1 MLRSHR
7 LMSTPNPI
15 LTYIVLWSVVSAVCV
30 LSQVLSK
37 DFGIQLYEK
46 NLTWLACPEGWSKIG
61 STCALVLAE
70 LATFTQAE
78 SLCQSYGGWLL
89 KVEGFNQNQQ
99 VGTLIENV
107 QYQQRQAFASLEGWD
122 NDSFWIGLYR
132 DGDGLY
138 HWQDGQ
144 VTHVEQGFWTLDQ
157 PLGFQQGLKQCAS
170 IGVRTVT
177 DFGKYRWSLRPC
189 EDKLPSVCQTRTC
202 AEQQYRC
209 QDGSKCISSDWLC
222 DGIADCL
229 DQSDEQNCSGYCGNT
244 YQGKKGT
251 FQSPYYPHHYPPF
264 SSCQW
269 IILTP
274 LGTRVYIQFEDFNLE
289 NGYDTVSIYDGR
301 STLDPL
307 AGIYSGSSQ
316 HNISFLSSSNSLL
329 VQFHSDQDNQT
340 TGFRASWFEVV
351 IEDCGGSLNA
361 TSQYQWVTSPG
372 TNPYAKNLICDWIIT
387 APQNLIS
394 LQFED
399 LSLGAG
405 DWIEVRDGDSEDG
418 ALFGRY
424 SGEALPPVIIS
435 TGHKLFVRFMSD
447 KENPGRGFNISYKAG
462 CNDIMINK
470 EAAII
475 SSPGYRLGSSFTY
488 PPNLQCSWLIN
499 NPADKELTIVFDDN
513 FDTEVDFDIL
523 TIINGSSMMEAGA
536 VKQSFSGT
544 NGPSVIRSLRGHFYI
559 SFTSDD
565 LVSRPGWGATIS
577 YDCPVLD
584 KLSDSIHISSGRLEF
599 GTSVTFT
606 CDTGYLLEG
615 ARTLI
620 CDINGTW
627 SDPPPVCKK
636 INCGSPVVPENGGI
650 VSSNSSYFTGLVH
663 YRCNVGYFSQDE
675 LTSRCQKNGQWSSVP
690 NCQKISCPKVGN
702 LPNGYIVHN
711 FEHAYGQKVFFQC
724 RENFRLINA
733 SEIICGENG
742 QWSSLQPH
750 CAHPLCPF
758 LSIPNGYT
766 SVVQPEG
773 GTEVQVHCNPGYRL
787 YGSPNVTCNGNGT
800 YLSSPPSC
808 IDINECEDKDLC
820 HPHMCQNVMGS
831 YRCRCSHGYR
841 KLSETSNTCYDIDEC
856 ERADTCDHHC
866 INTNG
871 SYMCECNDGFK
882 LFQDPKVIVLEQ
894 RVIIPNKTC
903 IVTCPAFNVSN
914 GGRVYANTTRLSD
927 NTYIYPTS
935 LFIYC
940 PYGTLPLWN
949 ATTVYCQANG
959 TWSHNIDHCTDQVC
973 EALVP
978 PQNGSVYYDSE
989 VYGLGTIATYNCSDG
1004 YFLAGTPKKQCMSDG
1019 RSLFWSHGVSN
1030 VTYCLPRMCVRPPEP
1045 MNGYVNYTGLFLGS
1059 TATYS
1064 CKCGYKLIGSKVR
1077 HCQGNGIWSG
1087 NGTIC
1092 VDMDCS
1098 NPTPPSNGAVYSS
1111 TRMSYFGSRVSY
1123 TCQKGYSLIGSSYST
1138 CSLPEQS
1145 SLPDFLLLLRVR
1157 FRADNNISP
1166 ECASLY
1172 RAELAA
1178 KFNASIRSLPRC
1190 SLLDMFVLDSSTD
1203 STSGT
1208 EVNQIVLGTSIT
1220 LSGPATAV
1228 CNCSSDILQYS
1239 PGNIHWTIMVP
1250 SCPTLANKESKKIL
1264 DSVEHWKCPA
1274 DFTLQGGDSG
1284 CSYSEAPTCRRLT
1297 DCLGSEDPTE
1307 ISSTITTSK
1316 LPPPSQATST
1326 ISSTSSEDH
1335 QRTEKTSTVPT
1346 DVVTYVQT
1354 TPKNNNILSTVSTTT
1369 QTTATDSVTGT
1380 TGFSGHS
1387 VDTSTLSPKFTL
1399 TTDNVVTQTTS
1410 APISTEKSTPL
1421 THSVTST
1428 TQSPTMSVTE
1438 VQSTS
1443 EASTSSE
1450 STFSAETSTDP
1461 STAEGASSSTTK
1473 VIATLSTTTSDTQTS
1488 LNVDTK
1494 TTMETGNTTGA
1505 QTVAST
1511 TTKSTTTEDSTTS
1524 KAPVIT
1530 DNPST
1535 KHTTVGTTTSQGST
1549 TAFETST
1556 TSQVPSSETPL
1567 STGVQTS
1574 LQTTTTKA
1582 TASTETVNPTTGGL
1596 TSQDTTTTEITT
1608 ISDTQTIKSSTTTN
1622 INTDSMASTS
1632 VASSNTAQTTESSP
1646 TVSKNTQSEASTTT
1660 TPSILDTASSSD
1672 AATSTLD
1679 STTTTVKTETI
1690 KTTESETTTK
1700 EVSQPTSPSVFTTET
1715 DTVTSAVRSTMTDLP
1730 NTKEPSTSTTT
1741 KDNLLTTSI
1750 STVANSTETSTNT
1763 ISDVPL
1769 STTST
1774 PQSTSSTTVA
1784 STAQSSTTL
1793 QSTITAQPQI
1803 TTTPSQTSSIE
1814 PQSSIKQSQTTTTQP
1829 FTTTPQTT
1837 MAPQT
1842 TTNTPLSTQTTIP
1855 TTSKP
1860 STTQYGTS
1868 TTPQSSSKISQTSTT
1883 QSQMTTLTS
1892 EANTGHQS
1900 TTTTIQTTTT
1910 TPQITSTSIYST
1922 STIPETTSS
1931 FDQTTTTTQ
1940 ITTTT
1945 PQITSTS
1952 PQTTTTTPQTTTTSP
1967 QTTTI
1972 TPQNTTTSPQTT
1984 TTTPKTT
1991 TTSPLTTTTTPQTT
2005 TTSPL
2010 TTTTPQTTTTKP
2022 LTTTTTPQTTTTAP
2036 ITTTTTPTTTTT
2048 TTTPLTTTTKPE
2060 TTTTTTPLTTT
2071 TTPQTTTTTPLTTT
2085 TTPETTTTTTPLTT
2099 STMPEITT
2107 TTMPLTTTTTP
2118 ETTTTPLTTTT
2129 TTLQTTTTTPQ
2140 TTTTTSLTTT
2150 KMPETTTT
2158 TTPLTT
2164 TTTPETTTTTTPL
2177 TTTTTP
2183 ETTTSTPETTT
2194 TTPLTT
2200 TTTPETTTTTTPQT
2214 TTTTPL
2220 TTTTTPQTTTTT
2232 SLTTTT
2238 TPETTTTTTPQTTT
2252 TTPETTTTTTPQTT
2266 TTTPET
2272 TTTTTPQTTTTTS
2285 LTTTTM
2291 PETTTTTTP
2300 ITTTTTT
2307 QTTTTTP
2314 LTTTTTPQTITTT
2327 SLRTTTMPETTTTT
2341 TPLTTTTTPQATIT
2355 TPQTTT
2361 TTPPTTTTT
2370 RQTTTTAQTTT
2381 TTPQTIT
2388 TTSLTTT
2395 TMPET
2400 TTTTPLTTTTTP
2412 QTTTT
2417 TTQTTTTTPLTTTTT
2432 PQTITTTSLTTT
2444 TMPETT
2450 TTTTP
2455 LTTTTTPQ
2463 ATITTPQT
2471 TTTTPPTTT
2480 TRQTTTTPQTTTTTP
2495 QTTTTTPQST
2505 TTTPQTTTT
2514 TTTLTTTTTPQA
2526 TTTIPSTAQTTT
2538 TVAPVPETTT
2548 PGTTLPYSIP
2558 PLHFGTY
2565 WTYRYPASANE
2576 EPGCQ
2581 EYISGEYINAFT
2593 SSKRAL
2599 ESATK
2604 PKTCKSIT
2612 MSIIREE
2619 PSSLNKEFIFI
2630 LKIGFSG
2637 SVKDSVESCARD
2649 FNSTINNKVT
2659 AIFDEMLNTI
2669 DQCQS
2674 VYPRTDLTLTKRSE
2688 WMCSSENYRY
2698 DSIQHLCILDTT
2710 RAAAAFVATSLTDTE
2725 PDVVTQMIPQLRPA
2739 TSTQP
2744 VVYTTTTHMPSST
2757 SIVPTTSTT
2766 QTPVTPDQTPFFV
2779 NEVYFKF
2786 QTYDLTEDCENE
2798 LKERIERSVGE
2809 ASRAIIQLLPELP
2822 LCRDITDAELIKTKS
2837 MLSYDAMLPYNQSD
2851 QFDLRFLANETTAP
2865 TPNEILLTVPFVL
2878 RTRNFSLDK
2887 LENCINQSIR
2897 SLLEVGFQ
2905 NNISHQIGSIPQ
2917 KICNR
2922 INQSDLSYT
2931 MDIQC
2936 PSPFRFSHQARRCYT
2951 LPLAYMPIRVYII
2964 QVTFSLTK
2972 SYSNNCHSSY
2982 QRSIRRQLATQNV
2995 NMLKNGLHD
3004 MCLRYNV
3011 VVKVDTVVNNLSF
3024 GGSDK
3029 LVGNVSVVLM
3039 ATSEDPDYNVC
3050 MGSELH
3056 NYMFTKTVVPGA
3068 LVIPTD
3074 SPGECGNLTWE
3085 KGEPKVQVPSTCLR
3099 NYKFNETLQRCIED
3113 RTAMLK
3119 LQYDTSIEWSSP
3131 PSSECLSNVANQM
3144 KGYMNMAFSNTSN
3157 SVDCSQMY
3165 RRIDVAVPGDQISLN
3180 ISLVPF
3186 EWNRTRAENCLL
3198 QLWLFNSK
3206 LFNDRFIPDLSN
3218 TCQVRSYQDLNGSST
3233 YICIHLDYY
3242 WNASTKSCVRGKSR
3256 KKRSRPYP
3264 KSVIMWG
3271 QSEGE
3276 KWTLSRGRH
3285 RQKRSASLNTSTE
3298 EIVARWLPEAP
3309 LCQDQHPP
3317 VFSHCQGI
3325 NITMGKNGPVPF
3337 NYSLPFATDNS
3348 GMPPIMSYHPA
3359 DIFRQPYLLQ
3369 NQTHINI
3376 TAKDQSNNSRLCS
3389 IFLEQV
3395 DDIPP
3400 DVTCPDEVVVE
3411 KYNTISDRANIF
3423 LIQRA
3428 TAWDYSG
3435 TGPISYH
3442 YEGRHSELPLRHFIN
3457 VTASA
3462 SDSKG
3467 NTGTCHFLYEGKRG
3481 DVNANGMVAL
3491 NFSYSLDIPSDSCRK
3506 NVSMLIYN
3514 DVLRIANN
3522 TCIKNAE
3529 LYLGYEIQANVT
3541 QMDNDSLVIQVLV
3554 IQLNVHRQIFFQCM
3568 DNFTQQLVQKYQT
3581 GSYPQYPDC
3590 GGANITLTAS
3600 RQAIE
3605 CPVDSVLNKTDPIC
3619 NQCDLGYYANQSSQS
3634 CERCP
3639 SLESGILIP
3648 WDCKLCDSDPNT
3660 TSCLKPCQ
3668 PGEYSENGLQP
3679 CIRCPQGEYT
3689 NQQRARSCVACSN
3702 WMSTEKS
3709 GAVSSAQCKTKCPAG
3724 QYSDTGLEPCLN
3736 CPWNHFS
3743 SSEMSTNCTRCP
3755 QGQVTDGVG
3764 KSSSSDCQVVDFCDK
3779 NPSPCQNGGMC
3790 QSDLQNNWYSCVCS
3804 QGYHGYHCEDS
3815 YNVCDREPCLNG
3827 GTCSVQN
3834 NSPVCLCPTG
3844 YTGDFCEAPL
3854 SHCSCVHGTCR
3865 LSEGEYQCN
3874 CYEGFTG
3881 PSCSIDVDECSS
3893 NPCLHGGRCIDLIG
3907 QYQCDCSET
3916 GYSGIN
3922 CTSKESDTVSTCF
3935 NNGVKH
3941 PVSGKCSCLPG
3952 YTGSECEALV
3962 DECQHS
3968 FCGENGHCIDGIDNF
3983 TCVCMPGFTGK
3994 YCNNNLDEC
4003 SANPCMNNASCIP
4016 GNNDFRCA
4024 CPPGFEG
4031 KRCEINKDECSP
4043 FPCNLTTAVDCIDG
4057 NNDYSCVCR
4066 EGWTGKW
4073 CQTRIHSCP
4082 QPCQNGGTCNTEAER
4097 CDCVAGFTGPYCQVE
4112 LDECDSQPCLNG
4124 GTCVDQVNGF
4134 TCTCPQGYTNKTCD
4148 VNVNDCHP
4156 NPCINGGT
4164 CLDLL
4169 NGFACSCPMGFTGSD
4184 CTEQLKHCS
4193 SLPCQNGGTCM
4204 ESGLHR
4210 YLCICDTGYTG
4221 HNCSEDIIT
4230 CESGPCQNGG
4240 SCTDGEK
4247 GFNCSCTTGFTGRR
4261 CDVQSDPCLHQNICQ
4276 NGATCRNGTCLCT
4289 QQYTGFDCGKVK
4301 SPDFDL
4307 FFHGLNGSSSSAWI
4321 SVENEMSVC
4330 LWVRSFKAGQNKNI
4344 LTLAVNDTHE
4354 ILEIQEK
4361 NYSVTYNT
4369 KTWFG
4374 PSSLNNGHWNHV
4386 CFTWSKK
4393 NSNSWSLYFNGS
4405 KIKSDNQMSLPSRV
4419 RILLGQPLRQEPG
4432 QVQFYGEVSQLL
4444 VFPEQIGETY
4454 ISSLSKTCLPGTGF
4468 THTWL
4473 ELLANI
4479 RGDLEVIEPSACGGE
4494 RCPPGYKG
4502 HDCSIRVDKNPPT
4515 VHSCPGDF
4523 RVVSQSRLSQVNWT
4537 EPIFSDDV
4545 GVINVFQSHRP
4556 GEVLAYGEYAI
4567 TYIAFDAANNTANCS
4582 FHVAVTPFD
4591 CEIPEVPEGVNHS
4604 CWSSGSRR
4612 YCWLSCEDPHTHT
4625 FSEPV
4630 PQSYQCGL
4638 SGLWDPPRG
4647 DNFTFP
4653 ACAAFSPP
4661 AAGVTG
4667 TISFDG
4673 PECTDDLTERLKQI
4687 FSQTMAKWNREFGL
4701 CPGQGCNMIVKI
4713 HCSGDISS
4721 RRKRRQVPDNSYLV
4735 RFNFPVNKTSL
4746 ETTSLQ
4752 PLDSI
4757 KTYVKKGEFN
4767 TDGFVA
4773 KNDSVIVT
4781 TQCNCMEGQMLKRMD
4796 STEYCVNCAM
4806 GSFHNQTSST
4816 CELCPIGFYNDQER
4830 QTNCIPCPLGQTT
4843 QDPGAKYISQCYT
4856 VCPAG
4861 QYAED
4866 VTNVCRKCPR
4876 GYYQEASGRRMC
4888 RSCPS
4893 GQMTAQEGATS
4904 ADQCTS
4910 GCLAGQ
4916 ELSVSGVCVLCRH
4929 GFYKAQSNQAS
4940 CQSCPYGTTTPDTGA
4955 TSVNHCNITVCPAG
4969 SFSSKNQC
4977 TLCPLG
4983 QYQPARGQSRCL
4995 RCPTGRTTLLEGS
5008 RRPSECVVGNVNE
5021 CQTSVAE
5028 CGPNEVCRDTSE
5040 YYRCDCKEG
5049 FTRQEGGNCTENNR
5063 KVNIQADDNT
5073 GLIVGSTVGAGA
5085 FILIIVAVVLIIFCR
5100 KNEKECL
5107 RHEANPYRQN
5117 PVVVMPVH
5125 PAPVFTNRTF
5135 ASSRSSSLS
5144 LAGSDMEL
5152 SPVMSPFRWHQSSYP
5167 ETETDLLPSFWPDEP
5182 LNISDSSENG
5192 STEGG
5197 RSSSSGFDV
5206 NSDSYF

>member
-1208 EVNQIVLGTSIT
+1208 EIVLGTSIT

-1892 EANTGHQS
+1892 EANT
-1900 TTTTIQTTTT
+1900 
-1910 TPQITSTSIYST
+1910 
-1922 STIPETTSS
+1922 
-1931 FDQTTTTTQ
+1931 
-1940 ITTTT
+1940 
-1945 PQITSTS
+1945 
-1952 PQTTTTTPQTTTTSP
+1952 
-1967 QTTTI
+1967 
-1972 TPQNTTTSPQTT
+1972 
-1984 TTTPKTT
+1984 
-1991 TTSPLTTTTTPQTT
+1991 
-2005 TTSPL
+2005 
-2010 TTTTPQTTTTKP
+2010 
-2022 LTTTTTPQTTTTAP
+2022 
-2036 ITTTTTPTTTTT
+2036 
-2048 TTTPLTTTTKPE
+2048 
-2060 TTTTTTPLTTT
+2060 
-2071 TTPQTTTTTPLTTT
+2071 
-2085 TTPETTTTTTPLTT
+2085 
-2099 STMPEITT
+2099 
-2107 TTMPLTTTTTP
+2107 
-2118 ETTTTPLTTTT
+2118 
-2129 TTLQTTTTTPQ
+2129 
-2140 TTTTTSLTTT
+2140 
-2150 KMPETTTT
+2150 
-2158 TTPLTT
+2158 
-2164 TTTPETTTTTTPL
+2164 
-2177 TTTTTP
+2177 
-2183 ETTTSTPETTT
+2183 
-2194 TTPLTT
+2194 
-2200 TTTPETTTTTTPQT
+2200 
-2214 TTTTPL
+2214 
-2220 TTTTTPQTTTTT
+2220 
-2232 SLTTTT
+2232 
-2238 TPETTTTTTPQTTT
+2238 
-2252 TTPETTTTTTPQTT
+2252 
-2266 TTTPET
+2266 
-2272 TTTTTPQTTTTTS
+2272 
-2285 LTTTTM
+2285 
-2291 PETTTTTTP
+2291 
-2300 ITTTTTT
+2300 
-2307 QTTTTTP
+2307 
-2314 LTTTTTPQTITTT
+2314 
-2327 SLRTTTMPETTTTT
+2327 
-2341 TPLTTTTTPQATIT
+2341 
-2355 TPQTTT
+2355 
-2361 TTPPTTTTT
+2361 
-2370 RQTTTTAQTTT
+2370 
-2381 TTPQTIT
+2381 
-2388 TTSLTTT
+2388 
-2395 TMPET
+2395 
-2400 TTTTPLTTTTTP
+2400 
-2412 QTTTT
+2412 
-2417 TTQTTTTTPLTTTTT
+2417 
-2432 PQTITTTSLTTT
+2432 
-2444 TMPETT
+2444 
-2450 TTTTP
+2450 
-2455 LTTTTTPQ
+2455 
-2463 ATITTPQT
+2463 
-2471 TTTTPPTTT
+2471 
-2480 TRQTTTTPQTTTTTP
+2480 
-2495 QTTTTTPQST
+2495 
-2505 TTTPQTTTT
+2505 
-2514 TTTLTTTTTPQA
+2514 A

-2837 MLSYDAMLPYNQSD
+2837 MLSYDAMLPYNQ
-2851 QFDLRFLANETTAP
+2851 TAP

-3541 QMDNDSLVIQVLV
+3541 QGDQSFLYTLHVTEKRTNKGKVIKEDSLVIQVLV

-5152 SPVMSPFRWHQSSYP
+5152 SP
-5167 ETETDLLPSFWPDEP
+5167 TETDLLPSFWPDEP

>member
-30 LSQVLSK
+30 LSQKAQKYTGDQTDV
-37 DFGIQLYEK
+37 DHVTLYRCILFQRCTLHSEK
-46 NLTWLACPEGWSKIG
+46 CRWL
-61 STCALVLAE
+61 
-70 LATFTQAE
+70 FT
-78 SLCQSYGGWLL
+78 LICFYGGWLL

-107 QYQQRQAFASLEGWD
+107 QYQQRQDFASLEGWD

-244 YQGKKGT
+244 YQGKNGT

-274 LGTRVYIQFEDFNLE
+274 LGRRVYIQFEDFNLE

-307 AGIYSGSSQ
+307 AGIYSGSSH

-447 KENPGRGFNISYKAG
+447 KENPGKGFNISYKAG

-544 NGPSVIRSLRGHFYI
+544 NGPSVIH
-559 SFTSDD
+559 
-565 LVSRPGWGATIS
+565 
-577 YDCPVLD
+577 CPVLD

-636 INCGSPVVPENGGI
+636 INCGSPVVPDNGGI

-702 LPNGYIVHN
+702 LPNGYIVN
-711 FEHAYGQKVFFQC
+711 YFDPSYGQKVFFQC
-724 RENFRLINA
+724 HENFRLINA

-773 GTEVQVHCNPGYRL
+773 GTDVQVHCNPGYRL

-831 YRCRCSHGYR
+831 YQCRCSHGYR

-927 NTYIYPTS
+927 NTYVYPTS

-949 ATTVYCQANG
+949 ATTVYCQPNG

-1208 EVNQIVLGTSIT
+1208 EIVLGTSIT

-1410 APISTEKSTPL
+1410 APISTEKLTPL

-1443 EASTSSE
+1443 EASTSSK

-1461 STAEGASSSTTK
+1461 STTEGTLTTTTK

-1494 TTMETGNTTGA
+1494 TTMETGITTGA

-1582 TASTETVNPTTGGL
+1582 TASTETVNPMTWGL

-1646 TVSKNTQSEASTTT
+1646 TVSKDYRNTQSEASTTT
-1660 TPSILDTASSSD
+1660 TPSILDTASSSV

-1700 EVSQPTSPSVFTTET
+1700 EVSRPTSPSVFTTET

-1730 NTKEPSTSTTT
+1730 NTKESSTSTTT
-1741 KDNLLTTSI
+1741 KDNLLTTSM

-1784 STAQSSTTL
+1784 STARSSTTL

-1814 PQSSIKQSQTTTTQP
+1814 PQTSIKQSQTTTTQP

-1860 STTQYGTS
+1860 T
-1868 TTPQSSSKISQTSTT
+1868 
-1883 QSQMTTLTS
+1883 
-1892 EANTGHQS
+1892 
-1900 TTTTIQTTTT
+1900 
-1910 TPQITSTSIYST
+1910 
-1922 STIPETTSS
+1922 
-1931 FDQTTTTTQ
+1931 
-1940 ITTTT
+1940 
-1945 PQITSTS
+1945 
-1952 PQTTTTTPQTTTTSP
+1952 
-1967 QTTTI
+1967 
-1972 TPQNTTTSPQTT
+1972 
-1984 TTTPKTT
+1984 
-1991 TTSPLTTTTTPQTT
+1991 
-2005 TTSPL
+2005 
-2010 TTTTPQTTTTKP
+2010 
-2022 LTTTTTPQTTTTAP
+2022 
-2036 ITTTTTPTTTTT
+2036 
-2048 TTTPLTTTTKPE
+2048 
-2060 TTTTTTPLTTT
+2060 
-2071 TTPQTTTTTPLTTT
+2071 
-2085 TTPETTTTTTPLTT
+2085 
-2099 STMPEITT
+2099 
-2107 TTMPLTTTTTP
+2107 
-2118 ETTTTPLTTTT
+2118 
-2129 TTLQTTTTTPQ
+2129 
-2140 TTTTTSLTTT
+2140 
-2150 KMPETTTT
+2150 
-2158 TTPLTT
+2158 
-2164 TTTPETTTTTTPL
+2164 
-2177 TTTTTP
+2177 
-2183 ETTTSTPETTT
+2183 
-2194 TTPLTT
+2194 
-2200 TTTPETTTTTTPQT
+2200 
-2214 TTTTPL
+2214 
-2220 TTTTTPQTTTTT
+2220 
-2232 SLTTTT
+2232 
-2238 TPETTTTTTPQTTT
+2238 
-2252 TTPETTTTTTPQTT
+2252 
-2266 TTTPET
+2266 
-2272 TTTTTPQTTTTTS
+2272 
-2285 LTTTTM
+2285 
-2291 PETTTTTTP
+2291 
-2300 ITTTTTT
+2300 
-2307 QTTTTTP
+2307 
-2314 LTTTTTPQTITTT
+2314 
-2327 SLRTTTMPETTTTT
+2327 
-2341 TPLTTTTTPQATIT
+2341 
-2355 TPQTTT
+2355 
-2361 TTPPTTTTT
+2361 
-2370 RQTTTTAQTTT
+2370 
-2381 TTPQTIT
+2381 
-2388 TTSLTTT
+2388 
-2395 TMPET
+2395 
-2400 TTTTPLTTTTTP
+2400 
-2412 QTTTT
+2412 
-2417 TTQTTTTTPLTTTTT
+2417 
-2432 PQTITTTSLTTT
+2432 
-2444 TMPETT
+2444 
-2450 TTTTP
+2450 
-2455 LTTTTTPQ
+2455 
-2463 ATITTPQT
+2463 
-2471 TTTTPPTTT
+2471 
-2480 TRQTTTTPQTTTTTP
+2480 
-2495 QTTTTTPQST
+2495 
-2505 TTTPQTTTT
+2505 
-2514 TTTLTTTTTPQA
+2514 
-2526 TTTIPSTAQTTT
+2526 
-2538 TVAPVPETTT
+2538 
-2548 PGTTLPYSIP
+2548 IP

-2851 QFDLRFLANETTAP
+2851 QFDLRFLANET
-2865 TPNEILLTVPFVL
+2865 ILLTVPFVL

-2982 QRSIRRQLATQNV
+2982 QRSIRRQLETQNV
-2995 NMLKNGLHD
+2995 NMLKNRLHD
-3004 MCLRYNV
+3004 MCLSYNV

-3085 KGEPKVQVPSTCLR
+3085 KNEAKDQVQSTCLR
-3099 NYKFNETLQRCIED
+3099 NYTFNKTLQKCIEN
-3113 RTAMLK
+3113 RTARLK
-3119 LQYDTSIEWSSP
+3119 LQYNTSIEWSSP
-3131 PSSECLSNVANQM
+3131 PSSECLNNVANQM

-3186 EWNRTRAENCLL
+3186 EWNRTRVENCLL

-3206 LFNDRFIPDLSN
+3206 LFNERFIPDLSN
-3218 TCQVRSYQDLNGSST
+3218 TCQVRSFQNLTLSLT
-3233 YICIHLDYY
+3233 YICIHPDYY
-3242 WNASTKSCVRGKSR
+3242 WNESTKSCVRGKSR

-3264 KSVIMWG
+3264 KSVVMWG

-3325 NITMGKNGPVPF
+3325 LNIAMGKNGPVPF
-3337 NYSLPFATDNS
+3337 NYSLPYATDNS
-3348 GMPPIMSYHPA
+3348 GVPPIMSYHPA

-3389 IFLEQV
+3389 IFLQQV

-3411 KYNTISDRANIF
+3411 KYNTISDRANISV
-3423 LIQRA
+3423 IQRA

-3435 TGPISYH
+3435 TSPISYH
-3442 YEGRHSELPLRHFIN
+3442 YEGRRSELPLRHFVN

-3491 NFSYSLDIPSDSCRK
+3491 NFSYSLDIPSDSCRT
-3506 NVSMLIYN
+3506 NVSMLINN
-3514 DVLRIANN
+3514 DVLKIANN

-3529 LYLGYEIQANVT
+3529 LYLGFKLQANVMQGDQSFLYT
-3541 QMDNDSLVIQVLV
+3541 LHVTEKRTNKGKVIKEDSLVIQVLV

-3581 GSYPQYPDC
+3581 GSYPQYSNC
-3590 GGANITLTAS
+3590 GEVNITLTAS

-3764 KSSSSDCQVVDFCDK
+3764 KSTSSDCQVVDFCDK

-4112 LDECDSQPCLNG
+4112 IDECDSQPCLNG
-4124 GTCVDQVNGF
+4124 GVCVDQVNGF

-4169 NGFACSCPMGFTGSD
+4169 NGFACSCPPGFTGSD

-4204 ESGLHR
+4204 ESGLHG

-4247 GFNCSCTTGFTGRR
+4247 GFNCSCTMGFTGRR
-4261 CDVQSDPCLHQNICQ
+4261 CDIQSDPCLHQNICQ

-4330 LWVRSFKAGQNKNI
+4330 LWVRSFNAGQNKNI
-4344 LTLAVNDTHE
+4344 LTLAVNDTHD

-4374 PSSLNNGHWNHV
+4374 PSNLNNGHWNHV

-4545 GVINVFQSHRP
+4545 GVINVFQTHRP

-4567 TYIAFDAANNTANCS
+4567 TYVAFDAANNTANCS

-4612 YCWLSCEDPHTHT
+4612 YCWLSCEDPNTHT

-4673 PECTDDLTERLKQI
+4673 PECTGDLTERLKQI

-4843 QDPGAKYISQCYT
+4843 QDPGAKYISQCYS

-4866 VTNVCRKCPR
+4866 VTNVCKKCPR

-5028 CGPNEVCRDTSE
+5028 CGPNEVCRDTPE

-5049 FTRQEGGNCTENNR
+5049 FTRQEGGNCT
-5063 KVNIQADDNT
+5063 DDNT
-5073 GLIVGSTVGAGA
+5073 GLIVGSTVGAGV

>member
-1750 STVANSTETSTNT
+1750 STVANSTETT
-1763 ISDVPL
+1763 
-1769 STTST
+1769 
-1774 PQSTSSTTVA
+1774 
-1784 STAQSSTTL
+1784 
-1793 QSTITAQPQI
+1793 
-1803 TTTPSQTSSIE
+1803 
-1814 PQSSIKQSQTTTTQP
+1814 
-1829 FTTTPQTT
+1829 
-1837 MAPQT
+1837 
-1842 TTNTPLSTQTTIP
+1842 
-1855 TTSKP
+1855 
-1860 STTQYGTS
+1860 
-1868 TTPQSSSKISQTSTT
+1868 
-1883 QSQMTTLTS
+1883 
-1892 EANTGHQS
+1892 
-1900 TTTTIQTTTT
+1900 
-1910 TPQITSTSIYST
+1910 
-1922 STIPETTSS
+1922 
-1931 FDQTTTTTQ
+1931 
-1940 ITTTT
+1940 
-1945 PQITSTS
+1945 
-1952 PQTTTTTPQTTTTSP
+1952 
-1967 QTTTI
+1967 
-1972 TPQNTTTSPQTT
+1972 
-1984 TTTPKTT
+1984 
-1991 TTSPLTTTTTPQTT
+1991 
-2005 TTSPL
+2005 
-2010 TTTTPQTTTTKP
+2010 
-2022 LTTTTTPQTTTTAP
+2022 
-2036 ITTTTTPTTTTT
+2036 
-2048 TTTPLTTTTKPE
+2048 
-2060 TTTTTTPLTTT
+2060 
-2071 TTPQTTTTTPLTTT
+2071 
-2085 TTPETTTTTTPLTT
+2085 
-2099 STMPEITT
+2099 
-2107 TTMPLTTTTTP
+2107 
-2118 ETTTTPLTTTT
+2118 
-2129 TTLQTTTTTPQ
+2129 
-2140 TTTTTSLTTT
+2140 
-2150 KMPETTTT
+2150 
-2158 TTPLTT
+2158 
-2164 TTTPETTTTTTPL
+2164 
-2177 TTTTTP
+2177 
-2183 ETTTSTPETTT
+2183 
-2194 TTPLTT
+2194 
-2200 TTTPETTTTTTPQT
+2200 
-2214 TTTTPL
+2214 
-2220 TTTTTPQTTTTT
+2220 
-2232 SLTTTT
+2232 
-2238 TPETTTTTTPQTTT
+2238 
-2252 TTPETTTTTTPQTT
+2252 
-2266 TTTPET
+2266 
-2272 TTTTTPQTTTTTS
+2272 
-2285 LTTTTM
+2285 
-2291 PETTTTTTP
+2291 
-2300 ITTTTTT
+2300 
-2307 QTTTTTP
+2307 
-2314 LTTTTTPQTITTT
+2314 
-2327 SLRTTTMPETTTTT
+2327 
-2341 TPLTTTTTPQATIT
+2341 
-2355 TPQTTT
+2355 
-2361 TTPPTTTTT
+2361 
-2370 RQTTTTAQTTT
+2370 
-2381 TTPQTIT
+2381 
-2388 TTSLTTT
+2388 
-2395 TMPET
+2395 
-2400 TTTTPLTTTTTP
+2400 
-2412 QTTTT
+2412 
-2417 TTQTTTTTPLTTTTT
+2417 
-2432 PQTITTTSLTTT
+2432 
-2444 TMPETT
+2444 
-2450 TTTTP
+2450 
-2455 LTTTTTPQ
+2455 
-2463 ATITTPQT
+2463 
-2471 TTTTPPTTT
+2471 
-2480 TRQTTTTPQTTTTTP
+2480 
-2495 QTTTTTPQST
+2495 
-2505 TTTPQTTTT
+2505 
-2514 TTTLTTTTTPQA
+2514 
-2526 TTTIPSTAQTTT
+2526 
-2538 TVAPVPETTT
+2538 
-2548 PGTTLPYSIP
+2548 IP

-3541 QMDNDSLVIQVLV
+3541 QGDQSFLYTLHVTEKRTNKGKVIKEDSLVIQVLV

>member
-1208 EVNQIVLGTSIT
+1208 EIVLGTSIT

-1892 EANTGHQS
+1892 EANT
-1900 TTTTIQTTTT
+1900 
-1910 TPQITSTSIYST
+1910 
-1922 STIPETTSS
+1922 
-1931 FDQTTTTTQ
+1931 
-1940 ITTTT
+1940 
-1945 PQITSTS
+1945 
-1952 PQTTTTTPQTTTTSP
+1952 
-1967 QTTTI
+1967 
-1972 TPQNTTTSPQTT
+1972 
-1984 TTTPKTT
+1984 
-1991 TTSPLTTTTTPQTT
+1991 
-2005 TTSPL
+2005 
-2010 TTTTPQTTTTKP
+2010 
-2022 LTTTTTPQTTTTAP
+2022 
-2036 ITTTTTPTTTTT
+2036 
-2048 TTTPLTTTTKPE
+2048 
-2060 TTTTTTPLTTT
+2060 
-2071 TTPQTTTTTPLTTT
+2071 
-2085 TTPETTTTTTPLTT
+2085 
-2099 STMPEITT
+2099 
-2107 TTMPLTTTTTP
+2107 
-2118 ETTTTPLTTTT
+2118 
-2129 TTLQTTTTTPQ
+2129 
-2140 TTTTTSLTTT
+2140 
-2150 KMPETTTT
+2150 
-2158 TTPLTT
+2158 
-2164 TTTPETTTTTTPL
+2164 
-2177 TTTTTP
+2177 
-2183 ETTTSTPETTT
+2183 
-2194 TTPLTT
+2194 
-2200 TTTPETTTTTTPQT
+2200 
-2214 TTTTPL
+2214 
-2220 TTTTTPQTTTTT
+2220 
-2232 SLTTTT
+2232 
-2238 TPETTTTTTPQTTT
+2238 
-2252 TTPETTTTTTPQTT
+2252 
-2266 TTTPET
+2266 
-2272 TTTTTPQTTTTTS
+2272 
-2285 LTTTTM
+2285 
-2291 PETTTTTTP
+2291 
-2300 ITTTTTT
+2300 
-2307 QTTTTTP
+2307 
-2314 LTTTTTPQTITTT
+2314 
-2327 SLRTTTMPETTTTT
+2327 
-2341 TPLTTTTTPQATIT
+2341 
-2355 TPQTTT
+2355 
-2361 TTPPTTTTT
+2361 
-2370 RQTTTTAQTTT
+2370 
-2381 TTPQTIT
+2381 
-2388 TTSLTTT
+2388 
-2395 TMPET
+2395 
-2400 TTTTPLTTTTTP
+2400 
-2412 QTTTT
+2412 
-2417 TTQTTTTTPLTTTTT
+2417 
-2432 PQTITTTSLTTT
+2432 
-2444 TMPETT
+2444 
-2450 TTTTP
+2450 
-2455 LTTTTTPQ
+2455 
-2463 ATITTPQT
+2463 
-2471 TTTTPPTTT
+2471 
-2480 TRQTTTTPQTTTTTP
+2480 
-2495 QTTTTTPQST
+2495 
-2505 TTTPQTTTT
+2505 
-2514 TTTLTTTTTPQA
+2514 A

-3541 QMDNDSLVIQVLV
+3541 QGDQSFLYTLHVTEKRTNKGKVIKEDSLVIQVLV

>member
-107 QYQQRQAFASLEGWD
+107 QYQQRQEGWD

-244 YQGKKGT
+244 YQGKNGT

-274 LGTRVYIQFEDFNLE
+274 LGRRVYIQFEDFNLE

-307 AGIYSGSSQ
+307 AGIYSGSS

-387 APQNLIS
+387 ASQNLIS

-758 LSIPNGYT
+758 LSISNGYI

-787 YGSPNVTCNGNGT
+787 YGSPNVTCNWTGT

-831 YRCRCSHGYR
+831 YQCRCSHGYR

-927 NTYIYPTS
+927 NTYVYPTS

-949 ATTVYCQANG
+949 ATTVYCQVNG

-1123 TCQKGYSLIGSSYST
+1123 TCQKGYSRIGSSYST

-1297 DCLGSEDPTE
+1297 
-1307 ISSTITTSK
+1307 
-1316 LPPPSQATST
+1316 
-1326 ISSTSSEDH
+1326 
-1335 QRTEKTSTVPT
+1335 
-1346 DVVTYVQT
+1346 
-1354 TPKNNNILSTVSTTT
+1354 
-1369 QTTATDSVTGT
+1369 
-1380 TGFSGHS
+1380 
-1387 VDTSTLSPKFTL
+1387 
-1399 TTDNVVTQTTS
+1399 
-1410 APISTEKSTPL
+1410 
-1421 THSVTST
+1421 
-1428 TQSPTMSVTE
+1428 
-1438 VQSTS
+1438 
-1443 EASTSSE
+1443 
-1450 STFSAETSTDP
+1450 
-1461 STAEGASSSTTK
+1461 
-1473 VIATLSTTTSDTQTS
+1473 
-1488 LNVDTK
+1488 
-1494 TTMETGNTTGA
+1494 
-1505 QTVAST
+1505 
-1511 TTKSTTTEDSTTS
+1511 
-1524 KAPVIT
+1524 
-1530 DNPST
+1530 
-1535 KHTTVGTTTSQGST
+1535 
-1549 TAFETST
+1549 
-1556 TSQVPSSETPL
+1556 
-1567 STGVQTS
+1567 
-1574 LQTTTTKA
+1574 
-1582 TASTETVNPTTGGL
+1582 
-1596 TSQDTTTTEITT
+1596 
-1608 ISDTQTIKSSTTTN
+1608 
-1622 INTDSMASTS
+1622 
-1632 VASSNTAQTTESSP
+1632 
-1646 TVSKNTQSEASTTT
+1646 
-1660 TPSILDTASSSD
+1660 
-1672 AATSTLD
+1672 
-1679 STTTTVKTETI
+1679 
-1690 KTTESETTTK
+1690 
-1700 EVSQPTSPSVFTTET
+1700 
-1715 DTVTSAVRSTMTDLP
+1715 
-1730 NTKEPSTSTTT
+1730 
-1741 KDNLLTTSI
+1741 
-1750 STVANSTETSTNT
+1750 
-1763 ISDVPL
+1763 
-1769 STTST
+1769 
-1774 PQSTSSTTVA
+1774 
-1784 STAQSSTTL
+1784 
-1793 QSTITAQPQI
+1793 
-1803 TTTPSQTSSIE
+1803 
-1814 PQSSIKQSQTTTTQP
+1814 
-1829 FTTTPQTT
+1829 
-1837 MAPQT
+1837 
-1842 TTNTPLSTQTTIP
+1842 
-1855 TTSKP
+1855 
-1860 STTQYGTS
+1860 
-1868 TTPQSSSKISQTSTT
+1868 
-1883 QSQMTTLTS
+1883 
-1892 EANTGHQS
+1892 
-1900 TTTTIQTTTT
+1900 
-1910 TPQITSTSIYST
+1910 
-1922 STIPETTSS
+1922 
-1931 FDQTTTTTQ
+1931 
-1940 ITTTT
+1940 
-1945 PQITSTS
+1945 
-1952 PQTTTTTPQTTTTSP
+1952 
-1967 QTTTI
+1967 
-1972 TPQNTTTSPQTT
+1972 
-1984 TTTPKTT
+1984 
-1991 TTSPLTTTTTPQTT
+1991 
-2005 TTSPL
+2005 
-2010 TTTTPQTTTTKP
+2010 
-2022 LTTTTTPQTTTTAP
+2022 
-2036 ITTTTTPTTTTT
+2036 
-2048 TTTPLTTTTKPE
+2048 
-2060 TTTTTTPLTTT
+2060 
-2071 TTPQTTTTTPLTTT
+2071 
-2085 TTPETTTTTTPLTT
+2085 
-2099 STMPEITT
+2099 
-2107 TTMPLTTTTTP
+2107 
-2118 ETTTTPLTTTT
+2118 
-2129 TTLQTTTTTPQ
+2129 
-2140 TTTTTSLTTT
+2140 
-2150 KMPETTTT
+2150 
-2158 TTPLTT
+2158 
-2164 TTTPETTTTTTPL
+2164 
-2177 TTTTTP
+2177 
-2183 ETTTSTPETTT
+2183 
-2194 TTPLTT
+2194 
-2200 TTTPETTTTTTPQT
+2200 
-2214 TTTTPL
+2214 
-2220 TTTTTPQTTTTT
+2220 
-2232 SLTTTT
+2232 
-2238 TPETTTTTTPQTTT
+2238 
-2252 TTPETTTTTTPQTT
+2252 
-2266 TTTPET
+2266 
-2272 TTTTTPQTTTTTS
+2272 
-2285 LTTTTM
+2285 
-2291 PETTTTTTP
+2291 
-2300 ITTTTTT
+2300 
-2307 QTTTTTP
+2307 
-2314 LTTTTTPQTITTT
+2314 
-2327 SLRTTTMPETTTTT
+2327 
-2341 TPLTTTTTPQATIT
+2341 
-2355 TPQTTT
+2355 
-2361 TTPPTTTTT
+2361 
-2370 RQTTTTAQTTT
+2370 
-2381 TTPQTIT
+2381 
-2388 TTSLTTT
+2388 
-2395 TMPET
+2395 
-2400 TTTTPLTTTTTP
+2400 
-2412 QTTTT
+2412 
-2417 TTQTTTTTPLTTTTT
+2417 
-2432 PQTITTTSLTTT
+2432 
-2444 TMPETT
+2444 
-2450 TTTTP
+2450 
-2455 LTTTTTPQ
+2455 
-2463 ATITTPQT
+2463 
-2471 TTTTPPTTT
+2471 
-2480 TRQTTTTPQTTTTTP
+2480 
-2495 QTTTTTPQST
+2495 
-2505 TTTPQTTTT
+2505 
-2514 TTTLTTTTTPQA
+2514 
-2526 TTTIPSTAQTTT
+2526 
-2538 TVAPVPETTT
+2538 
-2548 PGTTLPYSIP
+2548 
-2558 PLHFGTY
+2558 
-2565 WTYRYPASANE
+2565 
-2576 EPGCQ
+2576 
-2581 EYISGEYINAFT
+2581 
-2593 SSKRAL
+2593 
-2599 ESATK
+2599 
-2604 PKTCKSIT
+2604 
-2612 MSIIREE
+2612 
-2619 PSSLNKEFIFI
+2619 
-2630 LKIGFSG
+2630 
-2637 SVKDSVESCARD
+2637 
-2649 FNSTINNKVT
+2649 
-2659 AIFDEMLNTI
+2659 
-2669 DQCQS
+2669 
-2674 VYPRTDLTLTKRSE
+2674 
-2688 WMCSSENYRY
+2688 
-2698 DSIQHLCILDTT
+2698 
-2710 RAAAAFVATSLTDTE
+2710 
-2725 PDVVTQMIPQLRPA
+2725 
-2739 TSTQP
+2739 
-2744 VVYTTTTHMPSST
+2744 
-2757 SIVPTTSTT
+2757 
-2766 QTPVTPDQTPFFV
+2766 VTPDQTPFFV

-2786 QTYDLTEDCENE
+2786 QTFNPTKDCEKE

-2837 MLSYDAMLPYNQSD
+2837 MLSFDPMLPYNQSD

-2897 SLLEVGFQ
+2897 TLLEVGFQ
-2905 NNISHQIGSIPQ
+2905 INVSNQINSIPQ

-2922 INQSDLSYT
+2922 INRTDLRYT
-2931 MDIQC
+2931 MDIRC
-2936 PSPFRFSHQARRCYT
+2936 PSPFQFSHQARRCYT
-2951 LPLAYMPIRVYII
+2951 VSLAYMPIRVFII

-2982 QRSIRRQLATQNV
+2982 QRSIRKQLVTQNV
-2995 NMLKNGLHD
+2995 NMLKNHLHD
-3004 MCLRYNV
+3004 MCLSYNV
-3011 VVKVDTVVNNLSF
+3011 VFRIDTASVSNLSF
-3024 GGSDK
+3024 DGSDE

-3039 ATSEDPDYNVC
+3039 ATSEDPNYNGCV
-3050 MGSELH
+3050 GSELH
-3056 NYMFTKTVVPGA
+3056 KYIFTKTVVPGA

-3085 KGEPKVQVPSTCLR
+3085 KNEVKGFVPSTCLG
-3099 NYKFNETLQRCIED
+3099 NYNFNKTLQRCIEK
-3113 RTAMLK
+3113 RTANLM
-3119 LQYDTSIEWSSP
+3119 LQYNTSIEWSSP
-3131 PSSECLSNVANQM
+3131 PSLECLNNVANQM

-3165 RRIDVAVPGDQISLN
+3165 RRIDVAVLGDQISLN

-3186 EWNRTRAENCLL
+3186 EWNRRIRAENCLR

-3206 LFNDRFIPDLSN
+3206 LFNDRFIQDLSS
-3218 TCQVRSYQDLNGSST
+3218 TCQVRSFQNLTVSLT
-3233 YICIHLDYY
+3233 YICNHPDYE
-3242 WNASTKSCVRGKSR
+3242 WNESTKSCVLGKSR

-3264 KSVIMWG
+3264 KSVVMWG

-3276 KWTLSRGRH
+3276 KWTLSGGRH
-3285 RQKRSASLNTSTE
+3285 RQKRSASLNTSAE

-3309 LCQDQHPP
+3309 SCQDQHPP

-3325 NITMGKNGPVPF
+3325 LNITMGKNGPVPF
-3337 NYSLPFATDNS
+3337 NYSLPHATDNS
-3348 GMPPIMSYHPA
+3348 GVPPIMSYHPA

-3411 KYNTISDRANIF
+3411 KYNTISDRANISV
-3423 LIQRA
+3423 IQRA

-3541 QMDNDSLVIQVLV
+3541 QGDQSFLYTLHVTEKRTNKGKVIKEDSLVIQVLV

-3605 CPVDSVLNKTDPIC
+3605 CPIDSVLNKTDPIC

-4112 LDECDSQPCLNG
+4112 IDECDSQPCLNG
-4124 GTCVDQVNGF
+4124 GVCVDQVNGF

-4169 NGFACSCPMGFTGSD
+4169 NGFACSCPPGFTGSD

-4204 ESGLHR
+4204 ESGLHG

-4301 SPDFDL
+4301 SSDFDL
-4307 FFHGLNGSSSSAWI
+4307 FFHGLNRSSSSAWI

-4419 RILLGQPLRQEPG
+4419 RILLGQPLHQEPG

-4473 ELLANI
+4473 ELLANMG
-4479 RGDLEVIEPSACGGE
+4479 GDLEVIEPSACGGE

-4545 GVINVFQSHRP
+4545 GVINVFQTHRP

-4567 TYIAFDAANNTANCS
+4567 TYVAFDAANNTANCS

>member
-1297 DCLGSEDPTE
+1297 
-1307 ISSTITTSK
+1307 
-1316 LPPPSQATST
+1316 A
-1326 ISSTSSEDH
+1326 
-1335 QRTEKTSTVPT
+1335 
-1346 DVVTYVQT
+1346 
-1354 TPKNNNILSTVSTTT
+1354 
-1369 QTTATDSVTGT
+1369 
-1380 TGFSGHS
+1380 
-1387 VDTSTLSPKFTL
+1387 
-1399 TTDNVVTQTTS
+1399 
-1410 APISTEKSTPL
+1410 
-1421 THSVTST
+1421 
-1428 TQSPTMSVTE
+1428 
-1438 VQSTS
+1438 
-1443 EASTSSE
+1443 
-1450 STFSAETSTDP
+1450 
-1461 STAEGASSSTTK
+1461 
-1473 VIATLSTTTSDTQTS
+1473 
-1488 LNVDTK
+1488 
-1494 TTMETGNTTGA
+1494 
-1505 QTVAST
+1505 
-1511 TTKSTTTEDSTTS
+1511 
-1524 KAPVIT
+1524 
-1530 DNPST
+1530 
-1535 KHTTVGTTTSQGST
+1535 
-1549 TAFETST
+1549 
-1556 TSQVPSSETPL
+1556 
-1567 STGVQTS
+1567 
-1574 LQTTTTKA
+1574 
-1582 TASTETVNPTTGGL
+1582 
-1596 TSQDTTTTEITT
+1596 
-1608 ISDTQTIKSSTTTN
+1608 
-1622 INTDSMASTS
+1622 
-1632 VASSNTAQTTESSP
+1632 
-1646 TVSKNTQSEASTTT
+1646 
-1660 TPSILDTASSSD
+1660 
-1672 AATSTLD
+1672 
-1679 STTTTVKTETI
+1679 
-1690 KTTESETTTK
+1690 
-1700 EVSQPTSPSVFTTET
+1700 
-1715 DTVTSAVRSTMTDLP
+1715 
-1730 NTKEPSTSTTT
+1730 
-1741 KDNLLTTSI
+1741 
-1750 STVANSTETSTNT
+1750 
-1763 ISDVPL
+1763 
-1769 STTST
+1769 
-1774 PQSTSSTTVA
+1774 
-1784 STAQSSTTL
+1784 
-1793 QSTITAQPQI
+1793 
-1803 TTTPSQTSSIE
+1803 
-1814 PQSSIKQSQTTTTQP
+1814 
-1829 FTTTPQTT
+1829 
-1837 MAPQT
+1837 
-1842 TTNTPLSTQTTIP
+1842 
-1855 TTSKP
+1855 
-1860 STTQYGTS
+1860 
-1868 TTPQSSSKISQTSTT
+1868 
-1883 QSQMTTLTS
+1883 
-1892 EANTGHQS
+1892 
-1900 TTTTIQTTTT
+1900 
-1910 TPQITSTSIYST
+1910 
-1922 STIPETTSS
+1922 
-1931 FDQTTTTTQ
+1931 
-1940 ITTTT
+1940 
-1945 PQITSTS
+1945 
-1952 PQTTTTTPQTTTTSP
+1952 
-1967 QTTTI
+1967 
-1972 TPQNTTTSPQTT
+1972 
-1984 TTTPKTT
+1984 
-1991 TTSPLTTTTTPQTT
+1991 
-2005 TTSPL
+2005 
-2010 TTTTPQTTTTKP
+2010 
-2022 LTTTTTPQTTTTAP
+2022 
-2036 ITTTTTPTTTTT
+2036 
-2048 TTTPLTTTTKPE
+2048 
-2060 TTTTTTPLTTT
+2060 
-2071 TTPQTTTTTPLTTT
+2071 
-2085 TTPETTTTTTPLTT
+2085 
-2099 STMPEITT
+2099 
-2107 TTMPLTTTTTP
+2107 
-2118 ETTTTPLTTTT
+2118 
-2129 TTLQTTTTTPQ
+2129 
-2140 TTTTTSLTTT
+2140 
-2150 KMPETTTT
+2150 
-2158 TTPLTT
+2158 
-2164 TTTPETTTTTTPL
+2164 
-2177 TTTTTP
+2177 
-2183 ETTTSTPETTT
+2183 
-2194 TTPLTT
+2194 
-2200 TTTPETTTTTTPQT
+2200 
-2214 TTTTPL
+2214 
-2220 TTTTTPQTTTTT
+2220 
-2232 SLTTTT
+2232 
-2238 TPETTTTTTPQTTT
+2238 
-2252 TTPETTTTTTPQTT
+2252 
-2266 TTTPET
+2266 
-2272 TTTTTPQTTTTTS
+2272 
-2285 LTTTTM
+2285 
-2291 PETTTTTTP
+2291 
-2300 ITTTTTT
+2300 
-2307 QTTTTTP
+2307 
-2314 LTTTTTPQTITTT
+2314 
-2327 SLRTTTMPETTTTT
+2327 
-2341 TPLTTTTTPQATIT
+2341 
-2355 TPQTTT
+2355 
-2361 TTPPTTTTT
+2361 
-2370 RQTTTTAQTTT
+2370 
-2381 TTPQTIT
+2381 
-2388 TTSLTTT
+2388 
-2395 TMPET
+2395 
-2400 TTTTPLTTTTTP
+2400 
-2412 QTTTT
+2412 
-2417 TTQTTTTTPLTTTTT
+2417 
-2432 PQTITTTSLTTT
+2432 
-2444 TMPETT
+2444 
-2450 TTTTP
+2450 
-2455 LTTTTTPQ
+2455 
-2463 ATITTPQT
+2463 
-2471 TTTTPPTTT
+2471 
-2480 TRQTTTTPQTTTTTP
+2480 
-2495 QTTTTTPQST
+2495 
-2505 TTTPQTTTT
+2505 
-2514 TTTLTTTTTPQA
+2514 
-2526 TTTIPSTAQTTT
+2526 
-2538 TVAPVPETTT
+2538 
-2548 PGTTLPYSIP
+2548 IP

-3541 QMDNDSLVIQVLV
+3541 QGDQSFLYTLHVTEKRTNKGKVIKEDSLVIQVLV